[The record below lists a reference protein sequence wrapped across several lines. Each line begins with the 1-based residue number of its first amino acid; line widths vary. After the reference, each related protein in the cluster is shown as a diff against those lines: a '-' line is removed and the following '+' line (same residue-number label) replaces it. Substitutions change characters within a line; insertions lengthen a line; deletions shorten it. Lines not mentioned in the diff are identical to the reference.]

1 MILTNLV
8 EAVLI
13 CYIVDKDSTWAWRE
27 KCLQNHWARRFS
39 QQDFLHLQPHHVSP
53 CSRSDQAREN
63 VLGLRCP
70 K

>member
-13 CYIVDKDSTWAWRE
+13 CYIVDKDSTWVGGCE
-27 KCLQNHWARRFS
+27 VIPSKNFCN
-39 QQDFLHLQPHHVSP
+39 LQPHHVSP
-53 CSRSDQAREN
+53 CSRSDQARET

>member
-1 MILTNLV
+1 MKKLLILTNLV

-13 CYIVDKDSTWAWRE
+13 CYIVDKDSTWEDVEIFPE
-27 KCLQNHWARRFS
+27 KNFS
-39 QQDFLHLQPHHVSP
+39 NLQPHHVNP
-53 CSRSDQAREN
+53 CSRSDQARET